1 MLGLSPQPQVV
12 IFQEAHQSVA
22 SAYLDQFQVRTG
34 QTWQGVFKTH
44 CPPGAFNGSSCS
56 GSEDEGVAVFT
67 SFPILNSSGLLMAG
81 SGNQWHSARAA
92 VRAAISINGIV
103 TQVFSMHLPVT
114 RDARYAG
121 MASFKSWAGG
131 FSKPQLVGGDF
142 NADPDQI
149 DISQGMGSAFIDS
162 WSIVGVNVGY
172 TAFTPS
178 PTMKLDYLFGDNTGK
193 VSPLSSA
200 VITSMGTFSD
210 HFPVTGLFTVR
221 P

>member
-1 MLGLSPQPQVV
+1 
-12 IFQEAHQSVA
+12 
-22 SAYLDQFQVRTG
+22 VRTG
-34 QTWQGVFKTH
+34 RTWQGVFKTH

-67 SFPILNSSGLLMAG
+67 SFPIMNSSGIHMSG
-81 SGNQWHSARAA
+81 SGDQWHSARAA
-92 VRAAISINGIV
+92 VRAAVSINGIV

-114 RDARYAG
+114 RDARYAA
-121 MASFKSWAGG
+121 MASFKSWASG
-131 FSKPQLVGGDF
+131 FSTPQLVGGDF

-162 WSIVGVNVGY
+162 WSIVGVNAGY

-200 VITSMGTFSD
+200 VVTSMGTFSD
-210 HFPVTGLFTVR
+210 HFPVAGLFTVR